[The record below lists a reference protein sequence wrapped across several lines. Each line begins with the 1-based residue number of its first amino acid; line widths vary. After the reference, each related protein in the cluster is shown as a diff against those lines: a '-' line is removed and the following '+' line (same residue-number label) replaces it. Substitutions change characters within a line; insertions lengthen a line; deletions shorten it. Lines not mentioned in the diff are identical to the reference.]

1 MLPEENN
8 QPLHHYWQGMVCIDK
23 KKILKR
29 NSQIPTYELRH
40 EYTNY
45 DDLINQAITNLS
57 ALGFNIDYLLIY
69 DASRLNNVTKSSTEI
84 LIAIAAYL
92 DGIRLIDNI
101 IKKL

>member
-1 MLPEENN
+1 MCIRDRSN
-8 QPLHHYWQGMVCIDK
+8 HY
-23 KKILKR
+23 
-29 NSQIPTYELRH
+29 SYA
-40 EYTNY
+40 NY
-45 DDLINQAITNLS
+45 DDLIYQAITNLS